1 VRVTIPKLLGLGFSV
16 MLGSYVFVV
25 APQIPAKIVRHLA
38 HAIGGDQAGAS
49 VARSAPLFPPPGK
62 KFIGIM
68 TNGGAY
74 DFTQLDRFTRVVG
87 HQPSVYEFTQGWAV
101 NQFNRAAID
110 KVAKRGML
118 PLISWEPW
126 NYRRQS
132 RIASLS
138 GDQPAYS
145 LSHILNGDYDGYIR
159 SWAEGVKSLP
169 YTIAIR
175 FAHEMNGNWYPWGVF
190 TNGNSVG
197 EYVRAWRHVHD
208 IFTRISAKNVI
219 WVWSPNVIWNTSTN
233 LAELYPGNSYV
244 DWIGLSGYYGTPG
257 TLRYKSFDAT
267 FVQTIAELRTFISK
281 PLVITETGATNV
293 SGLMARWITQMFQQ
307 LPAHTDIIGVI
318 WFEAFKV
325 VDWQVAN
332 YPAAAAAFRAGIG
345 SRLYRIEWR
354 PGMRP
359 LLTVPLRGSGAGDG
373 RPTPS
378 PSAAPSSAAT
388 SPPTAATTSP
398 AKPTEPVPTA
408 SSSPIERRPSTSPTP
423 FPTAPTTPTPT
434 PVTTPTHHH
443 RTLS

>member
-1 VRVTIPKLLGLGFSV
+1 
-16 MLGSYVFVV
+16 
-25 APQIPAKIVRHLA
+25 
-38 HAIGGDQAGAS
+38 
-49 VARSAPLFPPPGK
+49 
-62 KFIGIM
+62 
-68 TNGGAY
+68 
-74 DFTQLDRFTRVVG
+74 
-87 HQPSVYEFTQGWAV
+87 
-101 NQFNRAAID
+101 
-110 KVAKRGML
+110 
-118 PLISWEPW
+118 
-126 NYRRQS
+126 
-132 RIASLS
+132 
-138 GDQPAYS
+138 
-145 LSHILNGDYDGYIR
+145 
-159 SWAEGVKSLP
+159 
-169 YTIAIR
+169 
-175 FAHEMNGNWYPWGVF
+175 MNGNWYPWGVF

-208 IFTRISAKNVI
+208 IFTRIGAKNVI

-257 TLRYKSFDAT
+257 TLRYKSFDAI
-267 FVQTIAELRTFISK
+267 FAQTIAELRTFTSK

-325 VDWQVAN
+325 VDWQVAD
-332 YPAAAAAFRAGIG
+332 YPAAAAAFRAGTG

-359 LLTVPLRGSGAGDG
+359 LLTVPLRGSGAGNG

-398 AKPTEPVPTA
+398 AKPTEPLPTA
-408 SSSPIERRPSTSPTP
+408 SSSPTKRRPSNSPTP
-423 FPTAPTTPTPT
+423 SPTAPTSPTPT
-434 PVTTPTHHH
+434 PVTTPTHH

>member
-1 VRVTIPKLLGLGFSV
+1 MRVTVPKLLGLGFSV
-16 MLGSYVFVV
+16 MLGGYVFVV
-25 APQIPAKIVRHLA
+25 APQIPAKIVSHLA
-38 HAIGGDQAGAS
+38 HAIGGGQARAS
-49 VARSAPLFPPPGK
+49 IARSASLFPPPGK

-74 DFTQLDRFTRVVG
+74 DFTQLDRFTRAVG
-87 HQPSVYEFTQGWAV
+87 QQPSVYEFPQGWAV

-110 KVAKRGML
+110 QVAERGML

-126 NYRRQS
+126 NYQRQS
-132 RIASLS
+132 KIASLS

-145 LSHILNGDYDGYIR
+145 LSHIINGGYDGYIR

-197 EYVRAWRHVHD
+197 EYAPAWRHVHD
-208 IFTRISAKNVI
+208 IFTRIGAKNVI
-219 WVWSPNVIWNTSTN
+219 WVWSPNVVWNTSTN

-257 TLRYKSFDAT
+257 ALRYESFDTIFA
-267 FVQTIAELRTFISK
+267 QTIAELRTFTSK

-293 SGLMARWITQMFQQ
+293 SGLMARWITQMFRQ

-325 VDWQVAN
+325 VDWQVTD

-345 SRLYRIEWR
+345 SRLYQTQWR

-359 LLTVPLRGSGAGDG
+359 LLTLAPRGSGPGA

-378 PSAAPSSAAT
+378 PSAAPSGAAT
-388 SPPTAATTSP
+388 SPSAATTTTL

-408 SSSPIERRPSTSPTP
+408 STSPAPRRPSNSPTP
-423 FPTAPTTPTPT
+423 SPTPPATPTTTPHT
-434 PVTTPTHHH
+434 KPTH
-443 RTLS
+443 RPLS